1 MVMRNILQLFK
12 GDRVI
17 WVLMVFLTI
26 YSGLAVSSSVA
37 ALAYHDGGN
46 PTIHIVKHMAFLLVG
61 WMIIWLIHKVP
72 YRHYSSFANLILA
85 GAVILLIY
93 TLAFGVHLNEATRSV
108 RIPGTGLTFQSSDF
122 AKIALI
128 IFVARFLSRNQAEIQ
143 DLKKGF
149 LPVLFVI
156 GVVCALILPE
166 NFSTA
171 AILFV
176 TCLVLLFVGRVKVK
190 YLLGLVGGGILLLT
204 VFVIIGKATGASIRE
219 ETWQNRI
226 EHHFS
231 KDSNP
236 EEKFQTDKAKM
247 AIANGGMIGKFAGHS
262 TQRRSLP
269 QAYSDFIFAIAI
281 EEYGFL
287 FGALPLVFI
296 YLILLFRAGVI
307 VKKCDRTFPAF
318 LVIGLVTGLVI
329 QAMVNMGVS
338 SGLLPVTGQPLP
350 WVSRGGTSILFTA
363 LSIGI
368 ILGVSRSISEEAA
381 DENE

>member
-1 MVMRNILQLFK
+1 MRNIFQHFK

-17 WVLMVFLTI
+17 WVLMVFLTV

-37 ALAYHDGGN
+37 ALAYRDGGN
-46 PTIHIVKHMAFLLVG
+46 VTIHIVRHIIFLIVG
-61 WMIIWLIHKVP
+61 WGIIIVVHKIS
-72 YRHYSSFANLILA
+72 YKHYSSLANLILVIA
-85 GAVILLIY
+85 IILLVY
-93 TLAFGVHLNEATRSV
+93 TLAFGVHLNQATRSV
-108 RIPGTGLTFQSSDF
+108 KIPGIGLTFQTSDF

-128 IFVARFLSRNQAEIQ
+128 IFVARFLSRNQTEIQ
-143 DLKKGF
+143 DFAKGF

-156 GVVCALILPE
+156 GLVCGLILPE

-171 AILFV
+171 FILFA
-176 TCLVLLFVGRVKVK
+176 TCLVLLYIGRVKVK
-190 YLLGLVGGGILLLT
+190 FLLGLVGAGIILLAI
-204 VFVIIGKATGASIRE
+204 FVIVGKTTGASIRH

-226 EHHFS
+226 EQHFS

-236 EEKFQTDKAKM
+236 EEKFQSDKAKI

-269 QAYSDFIFAIAI
+269 QAYSDFIFAIVI

-296 YLILLFRAGVI
+296 YLILLYRAGVI
-307 VKKCDRTFPAF
+307 VRKCDRTFPAF
-318 LVIGLVTGLVI
+318 LVIGLMIGLVM

-350 WVSRGGTSILFTA
+350 WVSRGGTSILFMA
-363 LSIGI
+363 LSMGI
-368 ILGVSRSISEEAA
+368 ILGISRTVEEERAN
-381 DENE
+381 ENK

>member
-1 MVMRNILQLFK
+1 MRNFLQAFK

-17 WVLMVFLTI
+17 WVLMVFLTV
-26 YSGLAVSSSVA
+26 YSGIAVASSVA
-37 ALAYHDGGN
+37 ALAFKDGGN
-46 PTIHIVKHMAFLLVG
+46 ASMHIVRHVGFLAVG
-61 WMIIWLIHKVP
+61 WMIIYFVHKIP
-72 YRHYSSFANLILA
+72 YKHYSTFANLLL
-85 GAVILLIY
+85 VISVVLLVY
-93 TLAFGVHLNEATRSV
+93 TLLFGVHLNEATRSV
-108 RIPGTGLTFQSSDF
+108 RIPGTGITFQSSDF

-128 IFVARFLSRNQAEIQ
+128 IFVARFLSRNQTEIQ
-143 DLKKGF
+143 DFKKGF
-149 LPVLFVI
+149 LPVVGVI
-156 GVVCALILPE
+156 GGVCVLILPE

-176 TCLVLLFVGRVKVK
+176 TCMVLLFVGRTKIK
-190 YLLGLVGGGILLLT
+190 YLLSLAGAGVVLVL
-204 VFVIIGKATGASIRE
+204 VVIMLGKATGATVRDQ
-219 ETWQNRI
+219 TWQKRM
-226 EHHFS
+226 EQHFS
-231 KDSNP
+231 KDANQ
-236 EEKFQTDKAKM
+236 EEVFQSDKAKI
-247 AIANGGMIGKFAGHS
+247 AIANGGMFGKFAGHS

-269 QAYSDFIFAIAI
+269 QAYSDFIYAIVI

-296 YLILLFRAGVI
+296 YLILMYRAGVI
-307 VKKCDRTFPAF
+307 VRKCDRSFPAF

-368 ILGVSRSISEEAA
+368 ILGISRAVNEEA
-381 DENE
+381 EGEKE